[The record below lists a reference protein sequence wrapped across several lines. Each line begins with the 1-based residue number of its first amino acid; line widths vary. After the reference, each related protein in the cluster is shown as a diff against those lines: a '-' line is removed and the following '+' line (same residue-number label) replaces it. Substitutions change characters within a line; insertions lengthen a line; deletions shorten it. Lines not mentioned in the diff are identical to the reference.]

1 MPRYRD
7 SICQI
12 VITCLYGSRFAN
24 GMHGNSK
31 LSMGIFANMD
41 FKKLYNQYK
50 DIIPYGVFGVLTT
63 VVNIV
68 SYWLAAHPLGLS
80 VMASTVIAWFLSV
93 LFAYVT
99 NRKWVFHS
107 EAEGFEAIVK
117 EMVSFF
123 GCRLATGFVDLA
135 CMFVFVDVLHL
146 DDVVIKVIANVIVI
160 VLNYVASKLVIFKH
174 GDKEDGQLQGDG
186 SSLSPSDSV
195 MGEASVENAD

>member
-1 MPRYRD
+1 
-7 SICQI
+7 
-12 VITCLYGSRFAN
+12 
-24 GMHGNSK
+24 MHGNSK

>member
-1 MPRYRD
+1 
-7 SICQI
+7 
-12 VITCLYGSRFAN
+12 
-24 GMHGNSK
+24 MHGNGK
-31 LSMGIFANMD
+31 LSMGIFADMD
-41 FKKLYNQYK
+41 FKKLYDKYK

-68 SYWLAAHPLGLS
+68 SYWIAAHLLGLS
-80 VMASTVIAWFLSV
+80 VMASTVIAWILSV

-146 DDVVIKVIANVIVI
+146 DDVVIKVIANIIVI

-174 GDKEDGQLQGDG
+174 GDEGDVPQQDSC
-186 SSLSPSDSV
+186 SSPSPSDSA
-195 MGEASVENAD
+195 MGGASVENAD

>member
-1 MPRYRD
+1 
-7 SICQI
+7 
-12 VITCLYGSRFAN
+12 
-24 GMHGNSK
+24 
-31 LSMGIFANMD
+31 MGIFTNMD
-41 FKKLYNQYK
+41 FKKLYDQYK

-68 SYWLAAHPLGLS
+68 SYWIAAHPLGLS
-80 VMASTVIAWFLSV
+80 VMTSTVIAWFLSV

-107 EAEGFEAIVK
+107 EADGFEAIVK

-135 CMFVFVDVLHL
+135 CMFLFVDVLHL
-146 DDVVIKVIANVIVI
+146 DDVVIKVIANIIVI

-174 GDKEDGQLQGDG
+174 GNKEDGHPQGDG
-186 SSLSPSDSV
+186 SSPSPSDSAMDV
-195 MGEASVENAD
+195 ESVENAD

>member
-1 MPRYRD
+1 MPRYRGF
-7 SICQI
+7 ICQI
-12 VITCLYGSRFAN
+12 VITCLYIN
-24 GMHGNSK
+24 GMHVNGK
-31 LSMGIFANMD
+31 TISMGIFANMD
-41 FKKLYNQYK
+41 FKKLYDQYK

-68 SYWLAAHPLGLS
+68 LYWLAAHPFGLS

-107 EAEGFEAIVK
+107 EAEGFEAIIK

-135 CMFVFVDVLHL
+135 CMFVFVDILHL

-174 GDKEDGQLQGDG
+174 EDKEGEQLQDDG
-186 SSLSPSDSV
+186 SSLSPSDSAMDV
-195 MGEASVENAD
+195 ASVENAE

>member
-1 MPRYRD
+1 
-7 SICQI
+7 
-12 VITCLYGSRFAN
+12 
-24 GMHGNSK
+24 MHGNGK

-41 FKKLYNQYK
+41 FRKLYDKYK

-63 VVNIV
+63 LVNIV
-68 SYWLAAHPLGLS
+68 SYWLAVHPLGLS
-80 VMASTVIAWFLSV
+80 VMSSTVIAWFLSV

-123 GCRLATGFVDLA
+123 GCRLATGFIDLA

-160 VLNYVASKLVIFKH
+160 VINYVASKLVIFKH
-174 GDKEDGQLQGDG
+174 GGKEDGQRQGDG
-186 SSLSPSDSV
+186 SSLSPSDSA
-195 MGEASVENAD
+195 MGGASVENAD